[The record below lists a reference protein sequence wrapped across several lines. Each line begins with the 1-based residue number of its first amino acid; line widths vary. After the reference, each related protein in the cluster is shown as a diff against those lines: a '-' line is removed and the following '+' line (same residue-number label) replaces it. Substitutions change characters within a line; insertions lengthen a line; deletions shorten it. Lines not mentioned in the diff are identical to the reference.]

1 MEVKEE
7 KPVWISL
14 ALAPRLCAVN
24 SAKDRRHK
32 VTVVVCS
39 VQCSVQCTA
48 SAAEAAAPG
57 VSKSTFW

>member
-1 MEVKEE
+1 MKEE
-7 KPVWISL
+7 KRVWISL
-14 ALAPRLCAVN
+14 ALEPRLCAV
-24 SAKDRRHK
+24 K

-39 VQCSVQCTA
+39 VQCSVQRTA